1 MLLGLLKISA
11 MVKDPTKDPNFQKV
25 VRHFLTTP
33 PRPHKPTGKKAKK
46 RPKGGASA
54 KPKTA

>member
-1 MLLGLLKISA
+1 MA
-11 MVKDPTKDPNFQKV
+11 MTNKSDPTKDPEFQKV

-33 PRPHKPTGKKAKK
+33 PRPHKASKKPKK
-46 RPKGGASA
+46 RRKAGASA